1 MHVAAVLKRKGSNV
15 VSITP
20 DKTIAEAVTVLTEN
34 HIGAVLVLDS
44 PDSVCGIFSERDV
57 IYGLATHGAD
67 IMTQRVE
74 TLMSRDV
81 HLCSPKDTIAAVM
94 NVMTQQRIRH
104 LPVVED
110 GKLLGVISIGDVVK
124 QRLIDTELDLETL
137 RDYASIRADQ

>member
-1 MHVAAVLKRKGSNV
+1 
-15 VSITP
+15 
-20 DKTIAEAVTVLTEN
+20 
-34 HIGAVLVLDS
+34 
-44 PDSVCGIFSERDV
+44 
-57 IYGLATHGAD
+57 
-67 IMTQRVE
+67 MTGRVE

>member
-1 MHVAAVLKRKGSNV
+1 
-15 VSITP
+15 
-20 DKTIAEAVTVLTEN
+20 
-34 HIGAVLVLDS
+34 
-44 PDSVCGIFSERDV
+44 
-57 IYGLATHGAD
+57 
-67 IMTQRVE
+67 
-74 TLMSRDV
+74 
-81 HLCSPKDTIAAVM
+81 M

>member
-57 IYGLATHGAD
+57 IYGLATPGAD
-67 IMTQRVE
+67 ILTQRVE